1 MREGAGSHLAIHKRF
16 NIAIRCLSLAQMTQ
30 QVPSFLT
37 QNKEVLRVI
46 LAVCIVVAGVLHFL
60 ASDPFI
66 RIVPNFLP
74 YPAALV
80 YISGVI
86 EIFLGLLLL
95 MPPVSQLAA
104 WGLVALFI
112 AVYPANIN
120 MAVNHIHID
129 GIPDAWWFQA
139 IRLPFQFVLI
149 AWAYW
154 YTKHDANPN
163 QASILPGYPK
173 QN

>member
-1 MREGAGSHLAIHKRF
+1 MIEQIQK
-16 NIAIRCLSLAQMTQ
+16 
-30 QVPSFLT
+30 
-37 QNKEVLRVI
+37 NKEVLRII
-46 LAVCIVVAGVLHFL
+46 LAVCMLVAGALHFI

-66 RIVPNFLP
+66 RIVPGFLP

-86 EIFLGLLLL
+86 EILLGLGLL
-95 MPPVSQLAA
+95 MPPISQSSA
-104 WGLVALFI
+104 WLLVALFI
-112 AVYPANIN
+112 AVYPANLN
-120 MAVNHIHID
+120 MAMNHIHID
-129 GIPDAWWFQA
+129 GVPDGWWFQA

-154 YTKHDANPN
+154 YTRPDNDPK

-173 QN
+173 VIE

>member
-1 MREGAGSHLAIHKRF
+1 MVQLIQ
-16 NIAIRCLSLAQMTQ
+16 N
-30 QVPSFLT
+30 
-37 QNKEVLRVI
+37 NKEVLRVV
-46 LAVCIVVAGVLHFL
+46 LAVCMVVAGVLHFV
-60 ASDPFI
+60 ATDPFV
-66 RIVPNFLP
+66 RIVPGFLP

-86 EIFLGLLLL
+86 EIGLGLALL
-95 MPPVSQLAA
+95 MPPISQLAA

-112 AVYPANIN
+112 AVYPANLN
-120 MAVNHIHID
+120 MAIN
-129 GIPDAWWFQA
+129 GIEIAGVPNTWWFQA

-154 YTKHDANPN
+154 YTKPDDNPD

-173 QN
+173 VESE

>member
-1 MREGAGSHLAIHKRF
+1 MVQPFRAFFTH
-16 NIAIRCLSLAQMTQ
+16 
-30 QVPSFLT
+30 
-37 QNKEVLRVI
+37 NKEALRVV
-46 LAVCIVVAGVLHFL
+46 LAVSMGVAGVLHFV
-60 ASDPFI
+60 ASEPFI
-66 RIVPNFLP
+66 RIVPDFLP

-86 EIFLGLLLL
+86 EIALGLTLLL
-95 MPPVSQLAA
+95 PPLSQWAA

-120 MAVNHIHID
+120 MAVNQIQI
-129 GIPDAWWFQA
+129 GGFPSSWWFHA
-139 IRLPFQFVLI
+139 IRLPLQFVLI

-154 YTKHDANPN
+154 YTKRDNNPK

-173 QN
+173 RSE